1 MAASY
6 RATPVFESLFTSE
19 YCKIFKSIFFEKHL
33 QTTGTAASEN
43 VFMKLRKIKI
53 YSSGVLTLH
62 FKKGFFNINIRS
74 KLCLFLFHD
83 WFHFFSRNHF
93 LEGSFYFQWRGFIFK
108 WGSPMRGIRFWCE
121 GFSKKSYEERVPAH
135 TLPPGETLY
144 HPKNLKN

>member
-6 RATPVFESLFTSE
+6 RVTPVFESLFTSE

-74 KLCLFLFHD
+74 IHVC
-83 WFHFFSRNHF
+83 
-93 LEGSFYFQWRGFIFK
+93 FYFMTGFIFFLGIISWK
-108 WGSPMRGIRFWCE
+108 GAFIFNGGVSFLSGGAPWGASDFDGRVFQKNHT
-121 GFSKKSYEERVPAH
+121 KKGCLPIPSHQGKPYT
-135 TLPPGETLY
+135 TL
-144 HPKNLKN
+144 KI